1 VRVLVKVVELVEEPD
16 AWAKVV
22 RVLSTKSSELIASEY
37 LIVDIGIGF

>member
-1 VRVLVKVVELVEEPD
+1 MRVLVRVVELVEEPD

-22 RVLSTKSSELIASEY
+22 RVQATKASAMIASEY